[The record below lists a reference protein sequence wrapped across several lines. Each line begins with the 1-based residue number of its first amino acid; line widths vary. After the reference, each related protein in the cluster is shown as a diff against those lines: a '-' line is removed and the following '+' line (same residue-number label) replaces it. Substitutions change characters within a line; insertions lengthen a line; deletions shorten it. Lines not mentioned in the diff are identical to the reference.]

1 MHKGWFKLRGVQ
13 DGDRTVTE
21 QLTGL
26 GAVCRHAFGK
36 TVLDLGCAEGLIG
49 LHMLNR
55 CGASMVH
62 GLSIV
67 KTEIAAARELAKSAL
82 GPAKFFHAD
91 LNGFAK
97 IASANPPLLL
107 AKYDVV
113 LLLSILHKLKNPE
126 DILNRV
132 LKYAAGTVA
141 IRLPRPVIIDV
152 RSGNRRFDVRAH
164 MQKTHALIEEPQ
176 GPRDEW
182 MGVFEPKIAETQQ
195 EAALWLIKDKHET
208 V

>member
-26 GAVCRHAFGK
+26 GAVCRDAFGK

-49 LHMLNR
+49 LHMINR
-55 CGASMVH
+55 CGAQMVH

-67 KTEIAAARELAKSAL
+67 KTEIAVARELAKGAR

-91 LNGFAK
+91 LNNFAK
-97 IASANPPLLL
+97 IETANPPLLL
-107 AKYDVV
+107 PKYDVV

-126 DILNRV
+126 DILNRM
-132 LKYAAGTVA
+132 LKYAAATVV
-141 IRLPRPVIIDV
+141 IRLPRPVIVDV
-152 RSGNRRFDVRAH
+152 RSSNRRFDVRAH
-164 MQKTHALIEEPQ
+164 MQKTHTLVEEPK

-182 MGVFEPKIAETQQ
+182 MGIFEPR
-195 EAALWLIKDKHET
+195 AA
-208 V
+208 